1 MSKLS
6 KVRLLMCL
14 VIKGFVIKGFVI
26 KGFVIKSLD
35 IDNIRSIYCLVNRP
49 RFRSTLYFGVLSKVV
64 RGLFCIDRHQ
74 LN

>member
-1 MSKLS
+1 
-6 KVRLLMCL
+6 MCL
-14 VIKGFVIKGFVI
+14 VMKGLVIKDFVK
-26 KGFVIKSLD
+26 KGLD

-49 RFRSTLYFGVLSKVV
+49 RFRSTLYFGVLFKVV